1 MALDEMRR
9 ASLLAYCRIDA
20 LEDGEEMVLAGL
32 YEAAVA
38 YMDQAGISEPPE
50 GTPRRA
56 MYDLCVNALVLDSWD
71 SRGTS
76 VATSVIADNI
86 AFRRRINQLKM
97 TEMDA
102 DQTETSGLADME
114 STPTEDDVSE

>member
-1 MALDEMRR
+1 MALSELRKAELM
-9 ASLLAYCRIDA
+9 AYCRIDE
-20 LEDGEEMVLAGL
+20 LEGCEEWLLETLYDGAI
-32 YEAAVA
+32 A
-38 YMDQAGISEPPE
+38 YMDQAGVSEPPE

-56 MYDLCVNALVLDSWD
+56 MDDLCVNALVLDGWD

-86 AFRRRINQLKM
+86 AFRRRLNQLKM
-97 TEMDA
+97 TEMDT

-114 STPTEDDVSE
+114 FTPTEDDVSK